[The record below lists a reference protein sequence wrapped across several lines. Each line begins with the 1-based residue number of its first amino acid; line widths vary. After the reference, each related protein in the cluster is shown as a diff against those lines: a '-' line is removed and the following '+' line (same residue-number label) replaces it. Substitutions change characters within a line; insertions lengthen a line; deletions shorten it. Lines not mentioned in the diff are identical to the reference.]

1 MMLKITKLARDLR
14 LKQNTEDYIK
24 RFNPRLLMLSVLL
37 IGLFLIVWINLF
49 SIQILRNK
57 EYIEKL
63 NNFTKTYQNMA
74 SPRGEIR
81 DRNGEILVANQERL
95 AIVYYPPLNISSNEE
110 WDLAY
115 QFAED
120 FEIDIST
127 LTQRDLKDV
136 FLVNFPKEAESLVTE
151 EEWDAYYDGK
161 LTDNGIYQLKIE
173 RLTNTHLNQLT
184 EMMIKAYQVKQAM
197 NQAPRFNL
205 KTIKDNVSI
214 DEISFLIANSST
226 YKGFD
231 VYVYFDRSYP
241 YDTMLRGLLGG
252 VTSSKQGL
260 LSERL
265 NYYLALGYSRNS
277 SMGRSGV
284 EYQYENL
291 LKGED
296 TAYTVDYNDQGLA
309 IFNEAI
315 VGVKGQ
321 DLRTSI
327 DVNLQLKVEEI
338 LTNNFIQEAN
348 NPYRKYMDTIY
359 VVVSDPRTGDIL
371 SLAGMKKEDDVI
383 YNNPVA
389 TYTESLAA
397 GSSIKGATMY
407 LGYNEEL
414 VRFNEFIVDEPI
426 KIADTPLKKSLHDL
440 GRINDLVALSKS
452 SNVYM
457 FHIAMRLGGANY
469 VYNGPLNID
478 KQAFTTIRNTFSQ
491 FGLGTLTGIDV
502 PNETVGYIGT
512 STLGG
517 HLLDFVIGQYDT
529 YTPMQLAQYI
539 NTIANDGVRVKPRVV
554 IEASVTN
561 SNMTSY
567 TNPVT
572 VLSTLE
578 NVPAIERV
586 QDGFR
591 LCVTDG
597 YCTALKDLPVAVAAK
612 TGTAE
617 AFMSDEA
624 GNYFDSPNSLLVSYA
639 PFESPEISIAC
650 AIPHAW
656 NDTSQTNACL
666 RISRDIYAYY
676 FSEISSNEN

>member
-1 MMLKITKLARDLR
+1 MMLKITKLASDLR
-14 LKQNTEDYIK
+14 LKKNRDDYIK
-24 RFNPRLLMLSVLL
+24 RFNPRLIILSVLL
-37 IGLFLIVWINLF
+37 VVLFLIVWINLF
-49 SIQILRNK
+49 FVQIIRSE
-57 EYIEKL
+57 EYALKL
-63 NNFTKTYQNMA
+63 ANFTRTYQNIA

-95 AIVYYPPLNISSNEE
+95 AIVYYPPQNITSNQE
-110 WDLAY
+110 WELAY

-120 FEIDIST
+120 FEVDISL
-127 LTQRDLKDV
+127 LTPRDLKDV
-136 FLVNFPKEAESLVTE
+136 YLLNYPKETSALITND
-151 EEWDAYYDGK
+151 EWDDYYDGK
-161 LTDNGIYQLKIE
+161 INDNGIYQLKIE
-173 RLTNTHLNQLT
+173 RLTSSHLGQLS
-184 EMMIKAYQVKQAM
+184 EKMIKAYQVKQAM

-205 KTIKDNVSI
+205 KTIKDNVNI
-214 DEISFLIANSST
+214 DEISFLIANSSK
-226 YKGFD
+226 YRGFD

-241 YDTMLRGLLGG
+241 YDSLLRGLLGG
-252 VTSSKQGL
+252 VTSSRQGL

-296 TAYTVDYNDQGLA
+296 TAYTVNYNEQGLA
-309 IFNEAI
+309 IFDEAV
-315 VGVKGQ
+315 VGTKGQ
-321 DLRTSI
+321 DIRTTI
-327 DVNLQLKVEEI
+327 DVNLQLKVEDI
-338 LTNNFIQEAN
+338 LRNNFIEEAN
-348 NPYRKYMDTIY
+348 NPFRKYMDTIY
-359 VVVSDPRTGDIL
+359 VVVSNPQTGDIL
-371 SLAGMKKEDDVI
+371 SLAGMKKENDVI

-407 LGYNEEL
+407 LGYNEGL
-414 VRFNEFIVDEPI
+414 IRFNETIVDEPI
-426 KIADTPLKKSLHDL
+426 KIADTPLKKSLHNL
-440 GRINDLVALSKS
+440 GRVNDLVALSKS

-457 FHIAMRLGGANY
+457 FNIAMRLGGANY

-478 KQAFTTIRNTFSQ
+478 PKAFTTIRNTFSQ

-502 PNETVGYIGT
+502 PNETVGYIGV

-561 SNMTSY
+561 SNITSY

-572 VLSTLE
+572 VLSTLDD
-578 NVPAIERV
+578 VPAIQRI

-597 YCTALKDLPVAVAAK
+597 YCSALKDLPIKVAAK

-617 AFMSDEA
+617 AFMNDEA

-639 PFESPEISIAC
+639 PFDKPEISIAC

-656 NDTSQTNACL
+656 NDKSQTNACL
-666 RISRDIYAYY
+666 RISRDIYTYY

>member
-1 MMLKITKLARDLR
+1 MLKITKLARDLR
-14 LKQNTEDYIK
+14 LKQNTDDYIK
-24 RFNPRLLMLSVLL
+24 RFNPRLLILSALL

-49 SIQILRNK
+49 SIQILRNN
-57 EYIEKL
+57 EYTEKL
-63 NNFTKTYQNMA
+63 YNFTRTYQNMA

-95 AIVYYPPLNISSNEE
+95 AIVYYPPLNISSREE
-110 WDLAY
+110 WELAY
-115 QFAED
+115 QFAKD
-120 FEIDIST
+120 FEVDIST

-136 FLVNFPKEAESLVTE
+136 FLVNFPKEAEALVSE
-151 EEWDAYYDGK
+151 DEWDAYYDGQ

-173 RLTNTHLNQLT
+173 RMTSTHLNQLT

-205 KTIKDNVSI
+205 KTIKDNASI
-214 DEISFLIANSST
+214 DEISFLIANSNR
-226 YKGFD
+226 YRGFD
-231 VYVYFDRSYP
+231 IHVYFDRSYP

-252 VTSSKQGL
+252 VTSSRQGL

-265 NYYLALGYSRNS
+265 NYFLALGYSRNS
-277 SMGRSGV
+277 SMGRSGL
-284 EYQYENL
+284 EFQYERL
-291 LKGED
+291 LKGVD
-296 TAYTVDYNDQGLA
+296 TTYTVKYNEQGLA

-315 VGVKGQ
+315 VGTKGQ

-348 NPYRKYMDTIY
+348 NPFRKHMDTIY
-359 VVVSDPRTGDIL
+359 VVVSDPKTGDIL
-371 SLAGMKKEDDVI
+371 SLAGMKKENDI
-383 YNNPVA
+383 IFNNPVA

-407 LGYNEEL
+407 LGFNEGL
-414 VRFNEFIVDEPI
+414 VRFNETIMDEPI
-426 KIADTPLKKSLHDL
+426 KIADTPIKKSLRNL
-440 GRINDLVALSKS
+440 GLVNDLVALSKS

-502 PNETVGYIGT
+502 PNETVGFIGT

-517 HLLDFVIGQYDT
+517 HLLDFVIGQFDT
-529 YTPMQLAQYI
+529 YTTMQLAQYI

-554 IEASVTN
+554 LEASLTN
-561 SNMTSY
+561 SNVTSY

-572 VLSTLE
+572 ILSILS

-586 QDGFR
+586 QEGFR

-597 YCTALKDLPVAVAAK
+597 YCSALKDLPVAVAAK

-617 AFMSDEA
+617 AFLRDED
-624 GNYFDSPNSLLVSYA
+624 GNSFDSPNSLLVSYA
-639 PFESPEISIAC
+639 PFDSPEISIAC

-656 NDTSQTNACL
+656 NDTSQVNACL

-676 FSEISSNEN
+676 FSDRSSSKN

>member
-1 MMLKITKLARDLR
+1 MLKITKLARDLR
-14 LKQNTEDYIK
+14 LKQNTDDYIK
-24 RFNPRLLMLSVLL
+24 RFNPRLLILSALL

-49 SIQILRNK
+49 SIQILRNN
-57 EYIEKL
+57 EYTEKL
-63 NNFTKTYQNMA
+63 YNFTRTYQNMA

-95 AIVYYPPLNISSNEE
+95 AIVYYPPLNISSREE
-110 WDLAY
+110 WELAY
-115 QFAED
+115 QFAKD
-120 FEIDIST
+120 FEVDIST

-136 FLVNFPKEAESLVTE
+136 FLVNFPKEAEALVSE
-151 EEWDAYYDGK
+151 DEWDAYYDGQ

-173 RLTNTHLNQLT
+173 RMTSTHLNQLT

-205 KTIKDNVSI
+205 KTIKDNASI
-214 DEISFLIANSST
+214 DEISFLIANSNR
-226 YKGFD
+226 YRGFD
-231 VYVYFDRSYP
+231 IHVYFDRSYP

-252 VTSSKQGL
+252 VTSSRQGL

-265 NYYLALGYSRNS
+265 NYFLALGYSRNS
-277 SMGRSGV
+277 SMGRSGL
-284 EYQYENL
+284 EFQYERL
-291 LKGED
+291 LKGVD
-296 TAYTVDYNDQGLA
+296 TTYTVKYNEQGLA

-315 VGVKGQ
+315 VGTKGQ

-348 NPYRKYMDTIY
+348 NPFRKHMDTIY
-359 VVVSDPRTGDIL
+359 VVVSDPKTGDIL
-371 SLAGMKKEDDVI
+371 SLAGMKKENDI
-383 YNNPVA
+383 IFNNPVA

-407 LGYNEEL
+407 LGFNEGL
-414 VRFNEFIVDEPI
+414 VRFNETIMDEPI
-426 KIADTPLKKSLHDL
+426 KIADTPIKKSLRNL
-440 GRINDLVALSKS
+440 GLVNDLVALSKS

-502 PNETVGYIGT
+502 PNETVGFIGT

-517 HLLDFVIGQYDT
+517 HLLDFVIGQFDT
-529 YTPMQLAQYI
+529 YTTMQLAQYI

-554 IEASVTN
+554 LEASLTN
-561 SNMTSY
+561 SNVTSY

-572 VLSTLE
+572 ILSILS

-586 QDGFR
+586 QEGFR

-597 YCTALKDLPVAVAAK
+597 YCSALKDLPVAVAAK

-617 AFMSDEA
+617 AFLRDED
-624 GNYFDSPNSLLVSYA
+624 GNSFDSPNSLLVSYA
-639 PFESPEISIAC
+639 PFDSPEISIAC

-656 NDTSQTNACL
+656 NDTSQVNACL

-676 FSEISSNEN
+676 FSDRSSSKK